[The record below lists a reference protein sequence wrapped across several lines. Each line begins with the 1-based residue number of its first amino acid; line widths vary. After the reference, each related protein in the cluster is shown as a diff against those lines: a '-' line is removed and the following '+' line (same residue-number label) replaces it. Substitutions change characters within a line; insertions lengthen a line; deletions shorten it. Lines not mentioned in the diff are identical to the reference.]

1 MAVAVCIWLNGIYLN
16 QLKVVHKCRL
26 LYFDPYCFVHLI
38 TACPQQGPNLMGF
51 ANGRQNEN
59 FKISLKSPNTL
70 KNTTPPTTAS
80 SGGHGMPGGSGAG
93 SSGNSLINAAS
104 LGLSPA
110 VSILPNVT
118 STNPKT
124 PSPSTHEVIRTR
136 ALPEKVS
143 I

>member
-1 MAVAVCIWLNGIYLN
+1 MF
-16 QLKVVHKCRL
+16 H
-26 LYFDPYCFVHLI
+26 FI

-143 I
+143 LLIKNLRFLFSNFQNVCMDLREKQDQIRQSRMV